1 MSAPIT
7 PRTLEQKEK
16 HQKYVERRKYER
28 MLENSVRSKPPITPR
43 TNNNRKRSANAMER
57 LGISPSQYQRK
68 PLSKVSIQNE
78 EVCTKNGCFKRIT
91 NRISRAVGW
100 KKGGKT
106 RTRKSRS
113 R

>member
-7 PRTLEQKEK
+7 PRTPEQKERRE
-16 HQKYVERRKYER
+16 KYLERRKYER
-28 MLENSVRSKPPITPR
+28 MLENSARSKPPITPR

-68 PLSKVSIQNE
+68 PLTKVSIQNE

-106 RTRKSRS
+106 RRS